1 MTEPIV
7 LGHLLG
13 GRVDLPLQ
21 GRELTREEPVGVQE
35 RCPPDRGRRVVDEKV
50 DSQKMEGQSTFR
62 DSPEPTTTRGAH
74 VPRQAAVVDSC
85 GLGGACCRKQE
96 EERPKAAARDTVL
109 RGGCCEGSGHR
120 LSSGPPRSPRLL
132 LALPVACRR
141 PACPLCL
148 PAAAAPCRLRGLNGQ
163 RARWLASMPRG
174 LWVAPDET
182 VI

>member
-13 GRVDLPLQ
+13 GRVDLPPQ

-50 DSQKMEGQSTFR
+50 DSKKWKVNQHSETLQNQQQRVAPTSHDRRRLLFR
-62 DSPEPTTTRGAH
+62 
-74 VPRQAAVVDSC
+74 VVW
-85 GLGGACCRKQE
+85 
-96 EERPKAAARDTVL
+96 EERAVGSRRRKGRKPLPVIL
-109 RGGCCEGSGHR
+109 CCEGSGHR